1 MLWDEFPLMLHNLQ
15 QRQGH
20 DTAKELLDFLRGMR
34 LARADRLR
42 FLFTG
47 SISLNLVLRSLRRTG
62 NANEPVNDMLSLT
75 VPPMEYRHTCD
86 LATALLQETRTERA
100 RIPGLASQIATEVG
114 GFPYHVHHVV
124 DQLDQLRRPPTL
136 GDVSFAIENLVYD
149 SQDPANFSYYLTR
162 LTSYYPDDAQVL
174 ALNILDTMS
183 RLSSPTPVLELLN
196 LCKYRDSSLVEE
208 QFREMLTALA
218 ADHYLAPTRSAGV
231 LAYDFRWPLVKK
243 WWKETRA

>member
-1 MLWDEFPLMLHNLQ
+1 MPWDEFPLMLHNLQ
-15 QRQGH
+15 QRPGH
-20 DTAKELLDFLRGMR
+20 DTAKELLDFLRALR
-34 LARADRLR
+34 LDRADRLR

-86 LATALLQETRTERA
+86 LATALLRETCTERA
-100 RIPGLASQIATEVG
+100 QIPDLASRIASDVG

-136 GDVSFAIENLVYD
+136 RDVSTAIENLVYD

-162 LTSYYPDDAQVL
+162 LTSYYPEDVQLL
-174 ALNILDTMS
+174 ALNVLDTMS
-183 RLSSPTPVLELLN
+183 RLSSPTPLPELLN
-196 LCKYRDSSLVEE
+196 LCKHRDSSLADE
-208 QFREMLTALA
+208 QFREVLTVLA
-218 ADHYLAPTRSAGV
+218 EDHYLVSTRCAGGM
-231 LAYDFRWPLVKK
+231 AYDFRWPLVKK